1 MENKRTG
8 ALSGVGF
15 YVTLVICLLA
25 AGIGGYFLLFGG
37 QETAQTGNAFC
48 HCFIS
53 PCVGREENKSASRT
67 KSTRGDESR
76 FHSLLSLKDG
86 H

>member
-8 ALSGVGF
+8 VLSGVGF

-37 QETAQTGNAFC
+37 QET
-48 HCFIS
+48 
-53 PCVGREENKSASRT
+53 PRRRT
-67 KSTRGDESR
+67 LPRR
-76 FHSLLSLKDG
+76 R
-86 H
+86 